1 MNGKQKIIYR
11 FGQFEINVAD
21 GFLLRKGEIVP
32 LTPKIFETLLLLVKN
47 NGRML
52 SKDEIMETVWADS
65 FVEETN
71 LTSNISRLRK
81 ILRAGGEQ
89 FIETFPKR
97 GYRFRGEVETVDA
110 EIILSRRV
118 TTRVRQIVEE
128 FDEADELPEYAAALE
143 TLPNNL
149 TLPNTPIVGREKE
162 IAAIENLIRRNRL
175 VTLTGIGGTGKTR
188 LSLEIARRLFSEFPD
203 GVFFVALASS
213 ANRSAVKPNP
223 PNPVSATLILPICV
237 R

>member
-1 MNGKQKIIYR
+1 MTEKLIKSKAIYR
-11 FGQFEINVAD
+11 FGQFEINSGD
-21 GFLLRKGEIVP
+21 GFLLRGGEIVA
-32 LTPKIFETLLLLVKN
+32 LTPKIFEMLLLLVQN

-81 ILRAGGEQ
+81 ILHAGGEQ

-97 GYRFRGEVETVDA
+97 GYRFRGEVEELTGET
-110 EIILSRRV
+110 EIILKRRV
-118 TTRVRQIVEE
+118 TKRVRRIVEE
-128 FDEADELPEYAAALE
+128 FDDADTLPEYTAALE

-162 IAAIENLIRRNRL
+162 IAEVENLILHNRL
-175 VTLTGIGGTGKTR
+175 VTLIGVGGTGKTR
-188 LSLEIARRLFSEFPD
+188 LSQEVACRMLSEFAD
-203 GVFFVALASS
+203 GVFLS
-213 ANRSAVKPNP
+213 RSPMSEMPNLSYLKSRRISP
-223 PNPVSATLILPICV
+223 
-237 R
+237 